1 MPGEI
6 HKRSRI
12 EVMADI
18 LRLGEAGKTQIMF
31 QANLSYVQLK
41 KYLRYLTEE
50 GFLERIIVPNPGVKF
65 RITRKGEKL
74 LNNIDVVLDMLE
86 PPE

>member
-1 MPGEI
+1 M
-6 HKRSRI
+6 
-12 EVMADI
+12 MADI
-18 LRLGEAGKTQIMF
+18 LRLGEASKTQIMF

-41 KYLRYLTEE
+41 KYLGYLTE
-50 GFLERIIVPNPGVKF
+50 GDFLQRIVVPNPGVKF

>member
-1 MPGEI
+1 MLGQNQ
-6 HKRSRI
+6 KRSRI

-31 QANLSYVQLK
+31 EAGLSYIQLQ
-41 KYLRYLTEE
+41 KYLRYLTDG
-50 GFLERIIVPNPGVKF
+50 GFLQRIVVPNPGVKF
-65 RITRKGEKL
+65 RITGKGEKL
-74 LNNIDVVLDMLE
+74 LDNIDVVLNMLD